1 MIRGRGDLWGVPG
14 AENRREP
21 GRSTLVAGVAAMLLA
36 WAPAEPLE
44 GQSFRITGNTNV
56 RYVDVRPLVRDS
68 VPAEEVAGRGLLRQR
83 PDGQVI
89 RCAPGAQFCRGTR
102 PGPTVSTVPG
112 TQDLEVSAWGF
123 GQGIRL
129 HGQLRGRASW
139 GGHPDL
145 WPRAGDAVD
154 LLAAFGEVD
163 RERFRVRLGRQWKVS
178 GLGFYN
184 FDGLAA
190 TFRPTVEGL
199 SLEGYAG
206 RSLVRGLNEPR
217 TGEALEAIEELAPT
231 EPGLVF
237 GGEARYRPS
246 PRLNVGALYHRD
258 IRDDRAGLYSELA
271 RADGVFRYGM
281 ASVEAAVEADVAA
294 RELNEARL
302 RVRGPPVRSF
312 SLAGEVRR
320 YRPYFELWTIWGAF
334 SPVGFDE
341 SRMDLTWTRPQG
353 DVVVRGEVAYR
364 SYDDTGMDVGLG
376 DFRTT
381 GWRLGGNAS
390 WSPAAAWR
398 VESGGRVEIGFGAAS
413 RQVQGRVMR
422 RFGDRGFVAL
432 RALAFDQL
440 YEFRLDEGAVV
451 GAGAESSYRITD
463 RARVV
468 AGLTGYRHL
477 NQGPTPRADWTQL
490 RGNLRVQWVVGSEPE
505 VRLERGREGL
515 R

>member
-1 MIRGRGDLWGVPG
+1 MTGPWPLRIVVM
-14 AENRREP
+14 A
-21 GRSTLVAGVAAMLLA
+21 LLA
-36 WAPAEPLE
+36 LGMAAAEVAE
-44 GQSFRITGNTNV
+44 AQSVRVTGATSL
-56 RYVDVRPLVRDS
+56 RYIEVRPFVRDS
-68 VPAEEVAGRGLLRQR
+68 VPADEVEGAGLLRQTA
-83 PDGQVI
+83 DGQVV
-89 RCAPGAQFCRGTR
+89 RCVAGQTFCRGTR
-102 PGPTVSTVPG
+102 PGDAVSTLPAM
-112 TQDLEVSAWGF
+112 QDLEISAWGF
-123 GQGIRL
+123 GEGIRAFA
-129 HGQLRGRASW
+129 HLRGRTAW
-139 GGHPDL
+139 GGDPEL
-145 WPRAGDAVD
+145 WPRADDAFD
-154 LLAAFGEVD
+154 LLAAYGELN
-163 RERFRVRLGRQWKVS
+163 RERFRVRAGRQWVTS

-184 FDGLAA
+184 FDGLGL
-190 TFRPTVEGL
+190 TIRPVTGL
-199 SLEGYAG
+199 SLEGQVG
-206 RSLVRGLNEPR
+206 RSLVRGLNEQR
-217 TGEALEAIEELAPT
+217 TGGALEAIEELAPI
-231 EPGLVF
+231 EPGLMLSTQV
-237 GGEARYRPS
+237 RYRPT
-246 PRLNVGALYHRD
+246 PRFSLAGLYHRD
-258 IRDDRAGLYSELA
+258 VRDDRAGLYSELA
-271 RADGVFRYGM
+271 RAEGVFRFGGG
-281 ASVEAAVEADVAA
+281 SVEGAMEVDLAGGEFN
-294 RELNEARL
+294 ELRL
-302 RVRGPPVRSF
+302 RARTPPIGSTV
-312 SLAGEVRR
+312 LAGEIRR